1 MLELHHFEPN
11 TFFLKP
17 LVALAEADAPFTSR
31 YFDPTKFEQFAPGFP
46 ESLES
51 RLQLER
57 EGPVLVADGA
67 VLASSFF
74 MLEYITDAF
83 PAARLRPSSA
93 YDQYRAQA
101 WGQFVA
107 LQIGPAVC
115 ALGCAKYLTP
125 VLKARAQEDLAAQL
139 SRIEPVER
147 RSAWTAVIDGSRD
160 EAALAR
166 VRMRL
171 ATALKRVED
180 ALGKSTWLA
189 GPTYSIADIDA
200 YAMIAPLPDLAPAVV
215 SEKETPGIMGFLA
228 RVRER
233 PAIEKAL
240 SYARTQKPAESF
252 VPGAEPSRW
261 G

>member
-17 LVALAEADAPFTSR
+17 LAALAEAGVPFVSR

-57 EGPVLVADGA
+57 EGPVLVADGV

-74 MLEYITDAF
+74 MLEYIADAS

-125 VLKARAQEDLAAQL
+125 VLKTRAHDELAAQL

-147 RSAWTAVIDGSRD
+147 RAAWTALIDGSRD
-160 EAALAR
+160 EAVLAG
-166 VRMRL
+166 VRTRL
-171 ATALKRVED
+171 APALKRVEG
-180 ALGKSTWLA
+180 ALGKAAWLA
-189 GPTYSIADIDA
+189 GPSYSIADIDA
-200 YAMIAPLPDLAPAVV
+200 YAMLAPLPDLAPAEVN
-215 SEKETPGIMGFLA
+215 EKATPAITEFLT

-233 PAIEKAL
+233 PAIQKAL
-240 SYARTQKPAESF
+240 SYARTPKPAESF